1 MNKLDLIDSLQK
13 SEVEKLQFTLENKE
27 ITNRFDEYKKTQYKK
42 GDLLNEITDTLY
54 SFIANAIILKA
65 QSNSKKDE
73 TFKVYNEYLE
83 NILKNLKIKTKENTS
98 FIKDNAVYLLQSFI
112 YSKESTSLEDLINKL
127 LPLCVYKV
135 IEDNPCCKARK
146 IKRISKWKY
155 KVIQNVVIL
164 YLRSLNHSFFIDSEI
179 DAEKISIYTADFSLP
194 VFKYDKTLFISTW
207 QNAYNLTDYKKVCI
221 NSISNLD
228 EKYVSD
234 VDSISLLYFTKNI
247 IVKNNL

>member
-1 MNKLDLIDSLQK
+1 MNKLDLINSLQK
-13 SEVEKLQFTLENKE
+13 SEVEKLQFTLENKT

-83 NILKNLKIKTKENTS
+83 NILKNLKIKTKDNTS

-112 YSKESTSLEDLINKL
+112 YSKESTSLEDLISKL
-127 LPLCVYKV
+127 LPLSAYKV
-135 IEDNPCCKARK
+135 MEDNPCKTRK
-146 IKRISKWKY
+146 IKRIIKWKY

-164 YLRSLNHSFFIDSEI
+164 YLRSLNHSFFSISEI
-179 DAEKISIYTADFSLP
+179 DAEKITIYTTDFSLP
-194 VFKYDKTLFISTW
+194 IFKYDKTLFISTW
-207 QNAYNLTDYKKVCI
+207 QNAYNLDDYKKVCI

-228 EKYVSD
+228 EKFVSD